1 MSSCLQ
7 TDRNAILEYA
17 SKYLRGHSFLFDN
30 FFVRRLPNSLNI
42 HFFRVDLSVLIVLFY
57 FFLFFYLFV
66 CVRVVVWTYGCSF
79 YCISRLSSIPFPH
92 SVRFSYQ
99 QPVRSR
105 QCKFSN
111 LTDFSFIYQYISDQE
126 ISFQGRSCWT

>member
-17 SKYLRGHSFLFDN
+17 SKYLRGHCFLFDN
-30 FFVRRLPNSLNI
+30 FFVRRLPKPFNV
-42 HFFRVDLSVLIVLFY
+42 HLFSCGLKC
-57 FFLFFYLFV
+57 FDCLVFIFCFFV

-79 YCISRLSSIPFPH
+79 YCISRLSSILFLH

-99 QPVRSR
+99 QPVPSR

-111 LTDFSFIYQYISDQE
+111 LTDFFFLDI
-126 ISFQGRSCWT
+126 

>member
-17 SKYLRGHSFLFDN
+17 SKYLHGHFFLFDN
-30 FFVRRLPNSLNI
+30 FFVRRLPNPLNVRL
-42 HFFRVDLSVLIVLFY
+42 FSCGLKCFDSFVLF
-57 FFLFFYLFV
+57 FVSLFV
-66 CVRVVVWTYGCSF
+66 LEVVVWTYGCSF
-79 YCISRLSSIPFPH
+79 YYISRLSSILFPH

-99 QPVRSR
+99 QPVPSR

-111 LTDFSFIYQYISDQE
+111 LTDFF
-126 ISFQGRSCWT
+126 FF